1 MKTGLMRKLQHTW
14 KLTSVSFVAFAVA
27 NAALTVLATV
37 PLLAQ
42 FEINPD
48 HYEFRD
54 AEPFPSQEMSRKPVL
69 PDMTPGLSSSIRWT
83 SLPTGDRFSPMERV
97 GRLGSPEEI
106 TSPGASSTS
115 VPPLL
120 RHAFWQGILK
130 RADAG
135 GDTVFWRSAL

>member
-14 KLTSVSFVAFAVA
+14 KLTSGSFVAFAVA

-69 PDMTPGLSSSIRWT
+69 PDMTPVLSSSIRWT
-83 SLPTGDRFSPMERV
+83 SLPTGDRFSPMERGGQARLT
-97 GRLGSPEEI
+97 GRDHFCLE
-106 TSPGASSTS
+106 
-115 VPPLL
+115 LL
-120 RHAFWQGILK
+120 ALPFLHYCGTHFGRAF
-130 RADAG
+130 
-135 GDTVFWRSAL
+135 